1 MTDLY
6 QYITLLELQERR
18 DESLVNPSQSLLRQ
32 AQQMIDQAIPT
43 FYEGINSRSF
53 KAKRRFNNATF
64 STNSVTISDSVS
76 IDNYYQRCVVRVL
89 TGTHSNKL
97 LFVTA
102 STNNVL
108 TVEDGIV
115 GSGDIFI
122 YQHAKFPREV
132 DTIRGQNRY
141 DKFIP
146 EFLKDAVVMQYNYLE
161 AQGGE
166 DTNHYVLSEYRVE
179 QDRYS
184 EKFATDIRKTA
195 LDRLAP
201 SVVDILENEGI
212 LANSIR

>member
-1 MTDLY
+1 M
-6 QYITLLELQERR
+6 
-18 DESLVNPSQSLLRQ
+18 
-32 AQQMIDQAIPT
+32 IPT
-43 FYEGINSRSF
+43 FYEGINSRSN
-53 KAKRRFNNATF
+53 KAKTRFRNATF
-64 STNSVTISDSVS
+64 TPVSVTVPDSVS

-89 TGTHSNKL
+89 TGVHVNKL
-97 LFVTA
+97 LFVLN

-108 TVEDGIV
+108 TVEDGLI
-115 GSGDIFI
+115 GSGDVFI

-132 DTIRGQNRY
+132 DTIRGHNRY

-146 EFLKDAVVMQYNYLE
+146 EFIKDAVVLQYEYLE
-161 AQGGE
+161 EQGN
-166 DTNHYVLSEYRVE
+166 DVSHYALSEYRVE

-184 EKFATDIRKTA
+184 EKFATDVRKTA